1 MTFEHVLLT
10 NCIVITPKYIGIE
23 LQNIEDQLK
32 KKVFLIGITYN
43 ERLFFILHG
52 NFVVLLHILL
62 QLI

>member
-32 KKVFLIGITYN
+32 KKSFSYWNNL
-43 ERLFFILHG
+43 
-52 NFVVLLHILL
+52 
-62 QLI
+62 